1 MMAYAWW
8 CLWSILSTYLHIF
21 IQDIH
26 ILLPITLL
34 DWNPFRKSEFLKLI
48 IVDDYYSNFCKFLLE
63 MVFGMFCTSCQSS
76 FFLCLHFLCPL
87 NFLWKIL
94 SVIIFLFHPLY
105 ISREARYGEQK
116 AAILQVVL
124 KISITNYKGF
134 RPFLRQIRNFLGP
147 ISSNFSKLGLIFG
160 LLGGWFEEFNTGR

>member
-63 MVFGMFCTSCQSS
+63 MVFGMFCTSCKSS
-76 FFLCLHFLCPL
+76 FFHVFSFCVHFIFYEKSCQSSYFYPRAMAPERVLPLSFFFSFRNSSHNLQTKMFPNKNLHLKWFTNEYLHM
-87 NFLWKIL
+87 KI
-94 SVIIFLFHPLY
+94 Y
-105 ISREARYGEQK
+105 QM
-116 AAILQVVL
+116 
-124 KISITNYKGF
+124 
-134 RPFLRQIRNFLGP
+134 
-147 ISSNFSKLGLIFG
+147 
-160 LLGGWFEEFNTGR
+160 